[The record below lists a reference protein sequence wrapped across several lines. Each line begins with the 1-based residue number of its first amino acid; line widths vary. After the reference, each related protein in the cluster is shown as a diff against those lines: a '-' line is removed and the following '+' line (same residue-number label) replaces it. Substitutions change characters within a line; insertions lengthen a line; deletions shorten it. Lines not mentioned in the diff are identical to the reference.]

1 MQETFF
7 ELNKTEK
14 QFQSEITS
22 WIDIQRLHFQILIDK
37 PDIKM
42 FSNINEDMT

>member
-22 WIDIQRLHFQILIDK
+22 QIN
-37 PDIKM
+37 IKKITN
-42 FSNINEDMT
+42 SY